1 MTVEIYGSKHNFSRK
16 LVSQESCVNRTR
28 KCSWNQSILSN
39 KCKSPCSM
47 KQWEPLTGVDLTT
60 DPATM
65 LYVHCW
71 DQEDIFSSKLVLNVG
86 YQLAH

>member
-1 MTVEIYGSKHNFSRK
+1 MIQRK
-16 LVSQESCVNRTR
+16 L
-28 KCSWNQSILSN
+28 L
-39 KCKSPCSM
+39 M
-47 KQWEPLTGVDLTT
+47 GVDLTT